1 MNNTILRDRLNN
13 LQDSVLKSISIYYTE
28 EGTINSKIV
37 FNCRDWSVVNDD
49 WIIVNI
55 ELKNISSFKLHEQYL
70 SSHQVISNAVS
81 LVKIENKII
90 LELGDLADTLT
101 ILDDLKFSNFF
112 LIANSYHLTV
122 CE

>member
-28 EGTINSKIV
+28 ERTINSKIV
-37 FNCRDWSVVNDD
+37 FSCRDWSVVNDD

>member
-37 FNCRDWSVVNDD
+37 FSCRDWSVVNDD